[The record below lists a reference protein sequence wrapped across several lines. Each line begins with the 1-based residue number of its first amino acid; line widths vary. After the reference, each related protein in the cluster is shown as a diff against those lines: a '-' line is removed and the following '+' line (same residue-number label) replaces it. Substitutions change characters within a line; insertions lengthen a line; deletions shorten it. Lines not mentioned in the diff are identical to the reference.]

1 MATSTRVPGSLLPDD
16 QIKLYGKA
24 TLPTSTGATV
34 NYTPGQEYAPP
45 SIRHAVRTIS
55 QAPAVNAVTG
65 NALFVGGG
73 GGGGG
78 GAAGGAAQPAPRKF
92 LEDFELEEI
101 ESALAAINAQFG
113 REGTGL
119 ENQKNAI
126 SRAFTLLSDQFGE
139 QETRQLDL
147 SKERAAGGGRIRSGL
162 FLNEQADIAD
172 EFADRLTRARA
183 EKDAQLSPIQQALAT
198 LEARREEAREQRA
211 RQIAQQ
217 RLGTREAIAQALGLV

>member
-1 MATSTRVPGSLLPDD
+1 MAITTRVPRGSLLPDD
-16 QIKLYGKA
+16 QIKLYGEA
-24 TLPTSTGATV
+24 TLPTNTGATV
-34 NYTPGQEYAPP
+34 NYTPGAEYAPP

-65 NALFVGGG
+65 QALFAGG

-78 GAAGGAAQPAPRKF
+78 GAVAGTPAVERRKF

-101 ESALAAINAQFG
+101 ESALAAINAKFG
-113 REGTGL
+113 REETGL
-119 ENQKNAI
+119 ENQQNAI
-126 SRAFTLLSDQFGE
+126 ARAFTLLSDQFGE

-183 EKDAQLSPIQQALAT
+183 EKSAQLSPIEQALAT

-217 RLGTREAIAQALGLV
+217 RLGTREAMAQAIGLV